1 MSVASG
7 YVHISVR
14 NATKAAA
21 NTNGGGIRQNVG
33 ARPVY
38 GPSSYGQS
46 PYSPQ
51 QQPVQQQQQPVQQQQ
66 AVQKVASA
74 TAPGSS
80 SGYGFAPSAGATS
93 YGQLHTVPTGS
104 AAPATAPTPV
114 LAGDGVRGVGS
125 DNAARGFVL
134 YVGVDEDTAA
144 AAGTSLARLA
154 QDIRAYAQGLVPQAQ
169 SYAAVAIA
177 PADAPGTALDVVR
190 STFGDP
196 TVPGRPRPEATR
208 AQAPQEVR
216 PTGVLIDLARREVL
230 LDGETLNLTFKEFE
244 LLNYLV
250 ENGSRTV
257 GRDELLDGLW
267 RHADEVPNERTID
280 VHIRRLRSKLGR
292 LANTVRTVRGE
303 GYRFYEHPE
312 VVVWT
317 APEYSI

>member
-14 NATKAAA
+14 NAAKAVARGVSQNPLSRGLHQDHSSHGNPALYSRDADAAA
-21 NTNGGGIRQNVG
+21 
-33 ARPVY
+33 ARLR
-38 GPSSYGQS
+38 
-46 PYSPQ
+46 
-51 QQPVQQQQQPVQQQQ
+51 
-66 AVQKVASA
+66 AV
-74 TAPGSS
+74 PGTESHH
-80 SGYGFAPSAGATS
+80 PM
-93 YGQLHTVPTGS
+93 
-104 AAPATAPTPV
+104 TAPTPV
-114 LAGDGVRGVGS
+114 IAGGEKLRGVTT
-125 DNAARGFVL
+125 DNVARGFVL

-144 AAGTSLARLA
+144 AAGTSLAKLA
-154 QDIRAYAQGLVPQAQ
+154 QDIRAYAQALVPQAQ

-177 PADAPGTALDVVR
+177 PSDAAGSPLDVVR

-196 TVPGRPRPEATR
+196 TVGTRQRQDAVRIQAVAEQRPS
-208 AQAPQEVR
+208 
-216 PTGVLIDLARREVL
+216 GVLIDLARREVH

-250 ENGSRTV
+250 ENGTRTV
-257 GRDELLDGLW
+257 GRDELLEGLW
-267 RHADEVPNERTID
+267 SNADEVPNERTID

-312 VVVWT
+312 VVVWA